1 MVRGFYLVEVL
12 RSEVIAK
19 GFSLLLSEKG
29 ARRALDHPIHFT
41 DKQTETSMIG

>member
-29 ARRALDHPIHFT
+29 ARRASGPSYSFYR
-41 DKQTETSMIG
+41 